1 MTNKI
6 KTRIACSQIDVEIGN
21 VEANRQKILESIR
34 NAAEQSAKLVI
45 FPECALTGYCF
56 DSLEDASKFAEPL
69 DGPSAATIAKECSA
83 AGVYAIT
90 GFIER
95 DGSDFYNAAM
105 LVGPDGIVGGYRKV
119 HLPFLGVDRFLTPG
133 NRPFEVFNLPF
144 GRIGINICYDTSF
157 PEAPRTLKLL
167 GAEMIVLPTNWPRD
181 AWRTPEFVIN
191 TRANENHVNFVAV
204 NRVGTERG
212 WKFIGKSIAVDYN
225 GDTIGKAGM
234 DEEETLLVDVDLE
247 GANHNRIVNAPGS
260 YEIDRIADRR
270 PEFYDAIT
278 RPASKTTSSAT

>member
-1 MTNKI
+1 M
-6 KTRIACSQIDVEIGN
+6 
-21 VEANRQKILESIR
+21 
-34 NAAEQSAKLVI
+34 
-45 FPECALTGYCF
+45 
-56 DSLEDASKFAEPL
+56 
-69 DGPSAATIAKECSA
+69 
-83 AGVYAIT
+83 
-90 GFIER
+90 
-95 DGSDFYNAAM
+95 
-105 LVGPDGIVGGYRKV
+105 
-119 HLPFLGVDRFLTPG
+119 
-133 NRPFEVFNLPF
+133 
-144 GRIGINICYDTSF
+144 
-157 PEAPRTLKLL
+157 L
-167 GAEMIVLPTNWPRD
+167 GAELIVLPTNWPRD